1 MDERNSAAER
11 ASGRNE
17 RGRKQIP
24 GLHSSAADVSG
35 VGCAECR
42 KIALKTEFTAIFT
55 GGGRKVSE
63 FFVSL

>member
-35 VGCAECR
+35 VGCAER
-42 KIALKTEFTAIFT
+42 REIVSKTEVTASFTDA
-55 GGGRKVSE
+55 GRKVSE
-63 FFVSL
+63 FFLSL